1 MTMEY
6 SNLKIGGQDKSL
18 FEIPADYRKF
28 QMPSMEGE
36 MGMPG
41 GGAMGPGRMAPGGGP
56 GAMSAEE
63 MEQMQKRMRE
73 QMEQL
78 QRQMQPRR

>member
-1 MTMEY
+1 
-6 SNLKIGGQDKSL
+6 
-18 FEIPADYRKF
+18 
-28 QMPSMEGE
+28 
-36 MGMPG
+36 
-41 GGAMGPGRMAPGGGP
+41 MAPGGGP